1 MPHLSASYSITLR
14 LRIDNKPGM
23 LGRILTKIGEA
34 GGSIGAVD
42 MVRVED
48 GGKVLIRDVTVD
60 CSSEEHANQV
70 RHAVD
75 SMDGVTVTAVS
86 DRVFLAH
93 LGGKITVHSK
103 IPLKTR
109 DDLSIAYTPGV
120 ARICWAIAK
129 DKSASFNLTIR
140 KNTVAV
146 VSDGSAI
153 LGIGNLGP
161 EAAMPVMEGKAQLF
175 KEFGGVD
182 AFPICI
188 DVHDAE
194 GIIAFVKAIA
204 PTFGGINLE
213 DIAAPKCFEV
223 ERRLKAELDIP
234 VFHDDQHGTAIVMLA
249 AMTNALKIVK
259 KDLSKV
265 RIVVS
270 GVGASGTACTKILL
284 AAGAKDIIG
293 VDSKGVVSKSRT
305 DLNPEKKEYASIT
318 NPRNVSGTLRDV
330 LKGADVFVGL
340 SSAGLLKRADILTMA
355 KSPIVFAMANPD
367 PEITPEEAGDTVAVM
382 ATGRSD
388 YPNQI
393 NNVLAFPGVFRGA
406 LDAQATDINEEMKV
420 AAAHAI
426 ASLVEP
432 HELSPDYIIPSTF
445 NPRVGRTVA
454 RAVKA
459 AAIKTGVIRKMTAT
473 PMVSQDHVHPDP
485 LPAEFPAA
493 E

>member
-23 LGRILTKIGEA
+23 LGRIATRIGEA
-34 GGSIGAVD
+34 GGSIGAID
-42 MVRVED
+42 MVRTEQK
-48 GGKVLIRDVTVD
+48 GSVLIRDITVD
-60 CSSEEHANQV
+60 CASEEHANQV
-70 RHAVD
+70 RLALD
-75 SMDGVTVTAVS
+75 AMDGVTVAAVS

-93 LGGKITVHSK
+93 LGGKITTHSK

-120 ARICWAIAK
+120 ARVCWAIAK
-129 DKSASFNLTIR
+129 DKAASHNLTIR

-188 DVHDAE
+188 DVHTADE
-194 GIIAFVKAIA
+194 IVAFVKAIA

-213 DIAAPKCFEV
+213 DIAAPKCFEI
-223 ERRLKAELDIP
+223 ERRLKTEVDIP

-249 AMTNALKIVK
+249 AMTNALKLVRK
-259 KDLSKV
+259 ELSQV

-284 AAGAKDIIG
+284 AAGARDIIG
-293 VDSKGVVSKSRT
+293 CDSKGVVHLGRT
-305 DLNPEKKEYASIT
+305 DLNPEKMEYAKIT
-318 NPRNVSGTLRDV
+318 NPRNVAGTLQDV

-340 SSAGLLKRADILTMA
+340 STKGLLKRADILTMA
-355 KSPIVFAMANPD
+355 KDPIVFAMANPD
-367 PEITPEEAGDTVAVM
+367 PEITPEEAGDAVAVM

-406 LDAQATDINEEMKV
+406 LDAGATDVNEEMKV

-426 ASLVEP
+426 ASLVKPE
-432 HELSPDYIIPSTF
+432 ELSADYIIPSVF
-445 NPRVGRTVA
+445 NPQVGPAVGK
-454 RAVKA
+454 AVKE
-459 AAIKTGVIRKMTAT
+459 AAIRTGICRKRSAVGA
-473 PMVSQDHVHPDP
+473 PVAEDHILEGV
-485 LPAEFPAA
+485 PAR
-493 E
+493 

>member
-1 MPHLSASYSITLR
+1 MPHLSASYSITMR
-14 LRIDNKPGM
+14 LAIDNKPGM
-23 LGRILTKIGEA
+23 LGKVATRIGEA
-34 GGSIGAVD
+34 GGSIGAID
-42 MVRVED
+42 MVRTEK
-48 GGKVLIRDVTVD
+48 GGSILIRDITID
-60 CSSEEHANQV
+60 CSSEEHVETV
-70 RHAVD
+70 RKALD
-75 SMDGVTVTAVS
+75 AIDGVTVTAVS

-93 LGGKITVHSK
+93 LGGKITTHSK

-129 DKSASFNLTIR
+129 DKAASFNLTIR

-188 DVHDAE
+188 DVHTADE
-194 GIIAFVKAIA
+194 IVAFVKAIA

-213 DIAAPKCFEV
+213 DIAAPKCFEI
-223 ERRLKAELDIP
+223 ERRLKKDLDIP

-265 RIVVS
+265 KIVVS

-284 AAGAKDIIG
+284 AAGAKDIVG
-293 VDSKGVVSKSRT
+293 CDSKGVVHKGRT
-305 DLNPEKKEYASIT
+305 DLNDEKKEYANIT
-318 NPRNVSGTLRDV
+318 NPRNVQGTMKDA

-340 SSAGLLKRADILTMA
+340 SSKGLLKRADVLTMA
-355 KSPIVFAMANPD
+355 KGPVIFAMANPD
-367 PEITPEEAGDTVAVM
+367 PEITPEEAGDSVAVM

-445 NPRVGRTVA
+445 HPRVGRVVA
-454 RAVKA
+454 RAVKD
-459 AAIKTGVIRKMTAT
+459 AAIKTGVCRKG
-473 PMVSQDHVHPDP
+473 SRDLHVAEAHLHHDP
-485 LPAEFPAA
+485 EGPRDLPE
-493 E
+493 

>member
-1 MPHLSASYSITLR
+1 MPHLSASYSITAR
-14 LRIDNKPGM
+14 LQIDNKPGM
-23 LGRILTKIGEA
+23 LGRIATRIGDL
-34 GGSIGAVD
+34 GGSIGAID
-42 MVRVED
+42 MVRVEN
-48 GGKVLIRDVTVD
+48 GGKILVRDISID
-60 CSSEEHANQV
+60 CSSEEHAQQV
-70 RHAVD
+70 RAGLQA
-75 SMDGVTVTAVS
+75 MDGVNVVAVS

-93 LGGKITVHSK
+93 LGGKLTTHSK

-120 ARICWAIAK
+120 ARVCWAIAK
-129 DKSASFNLTIR
+129 DKAASHNLTIR

-188 DVHDAE
+188 DLHTADEIVN
-194 GIIAFVKAIA
+194 FVKAIA

-213 DIAAPKCFEV
+213 DIAAPKCFEI
-223 ERRLKAELDIP
+223 ERRLKTEVDIP

-249 AMTNALKIVK
+249 AMTNALKLVK

-293 VDSKGVVSKSRT
+293 CDTKGAVCKSRT
-305 DLNPEKKEYASIT
+305 DLNDEKREYAEIT
-318 NPRNVSGTLRDV
+318 NPRNVAGTLRDV
-330 LKGADVFVGL
+330 LKGADVFIGL
-340 SSAGLLKRADILTMA
+340 SAKGLLKREDILTMA
-355 KSPIVFAMANPD
+355 KQPIVFAMANPD
-367 PEITPEEAGDTVAVM
+367 PEITPEEAGETVAVM

-406 LDAQATDINEEMKV
+406 LDAGATDVNEEMKV
-420 AAAHAI
+420 AAAHAL
-426 ASLVEP
+426 ASLISDSER
-432 HELSPDYIIPSTF
+432 SPDYIIPSTF
-445 NPRVGRTVA
+445 DPRVGKTVA
-454 RAVKA
+454 AAVKA
-459 AAIKTGVIRKMTAT
+459 AAIKSGCIRKKSASDM
-473 PMVSQDHVHPDP
+473 PVFEEHLVHH
-485 LPAEFPAA
+485 
-493 E
+493 

>member
-1 MPHLSASYSITLR
+1 MPHLSASYSITVR
-14 LRIDNKPGM
+14 LKIDNKPGM
-23 LGRILTKIGEA
+23 LGKIATRIGEV
-34 GGSIGAVD
+34 GGSIGAID
-42 MVRVED
+42 MVRTEE
-48 GGKVLIRDVTVD
+48 GGKALIRDITID
-60 CSSEEHANQV
+60 CESEEHAQKV
-70 RHAVD
+70 AHAID
-75 SMDGVTVTAVS
+75 KMDGVSVVAVS

-120 ARICWAIAK
+120 ARVCWAIAK

-175 KEFGGVD
+175 KEFAGVD

-188 DVHDAE
+188 DVHDAD
-194 GIIAFVKAIA
+194 GIVNFVKAIA

-223 ERRLKAELDIP
+223 ERRLKEELDIP

-249 AMTNALKIVK
+249 AMTNALRIVK
-259 KDLSKV
+259 KDLAKV
-265 RIVVS
+265 KIVVS
-270 GVGASGTACTKILL
+270 GVGASGTACTKIML
-284 AAGAKDIIG
+284 AAGAKDVIG
-293 VDSKGVVSKSRT
+293 VDSKGIVSLDRT
-305 DLNPEKKEYASIT
+305 DLNPEKLEYAKLT
-318 NPRNVSGTLRDV
+318 NPRKMKGSLKDA
-330 LKGADVFVGL
+330 LKGADVFIGL
-340 SSAGLLKRADILTMA
+340 SAKGLLKRVDVLTMA
-355 KSPIVFAMANPD
+355 KSPIIFAMANPD
-367 PEITPEEAGDTVAVM
+367 PEITPEEAGDSVAVM

-406 LDAQATDINEEMKV
+406 LDASATDINEEMKV
-420 AAAHAI
+420 AAAHAL
-426 ASLVEP
+426 ASLISKE
-432 HELSPDYIIPSTF
+432 ELSPDYIIPSTF
-445 NPRVGRTVA
+445 DPRVGKVVA
-454 RAVKA
+454 AAVKEA
-459 AAIKTGVIRKMTAT
+459 ALRTGVCRKK
-473 PMVSQDHVHPDP
+473 
-485 LPAEFPAA
+485 PAGAVPVFEEHAGVQPR
-493 E
+493 